1 MKRKK
6 VLSVI
11 LAAGMGVMQLTG
23 CGKDAEKESYMY
35 VSSTTL
41 TDQTQSQTSGAASTA
56 EPSAADETGGNLYVG
71 EYFDG
76 VSEEATLKI
85 AEGENGKYKIEIGIY
100 RLTTIDDGI
109 GELTEEG
116 LKFTATDAAGNP
128 IGGIITLDGDQA
140 TVTFTDSTWGL
151 LPNGE
156 SFLYSRTGNVSGV
169 PKSEQTGTAG
179 SNLPI
184 KDNPEEAEY
193 QIQVAMQYLFEE
205 VYGSKIVDAR
215 IYVDKIYTAQEEQE
229 EPLKSYNLGPDEVAF
244 EVHYEILPKE
254 GTDINELTVATGVY
268 DEESGWIKEKY
279 NIGIL
284 RPNEGGEPAYKITNF
299 GTGF

>member
-1 MKRKK
+1 MKKKK
-6 VLSVI
+6 VLGVI

-71 EYFDG
+71 EYLDG

-151 LPNGE
+151 IPNGE

-193 QIQVAMQYLFEE
+193 QIKVAMQYLFEE
-205 VYGSKIVDAR
+205 VYGGKIVDAR

-244 EVHYEILPKE
+244 AVHYEILPKE
-254 GTDINELTVATGVY
+254 GTDINELTAATGVY
-268 DEESGWIKEKY
+268 DAESGWIKEKY